1 MKLTEIHVR
10 IEDALNDLLAAMM
23 AELDITT
30 GDISPEQSS
39 EWENIVER
47 TARIFAAIL
56 EQNGQEE
63 QDK

>member
-23 AELDITT
+23 EELDITT